1 MCAVPRVISLIG
13 RWTDRTRPIVRLDLM
28 NRMVT
33 KGYQKGVYEWVTK
46 GIKGGST
53 AGSTINGFNM
63 NVLWDGAGVMLYGS
77 ERNEHELR

>member
-1 MCAVPRVISLIG
+1 
-13 RWTDRTRPIVRLDLM
+13 
-28 NRMVT
+28 MVT
-33 KGYQKGVYEWVTK
+33 KGYQKGVYERVTK

-63 NVLWDGAGVMLYGS
+63 NVLWGGAGVMLYGS